1 MLNTMVGSGDTS
13 MLAMPQCLSKLFFKW
28 LMHSQ
33 EDGTMG
39 LLLCSADPKAQS
51 GQFYGPYGKG
61 LSGVHDTKAYKGKAE
76 LMPEEPLADEA
87 ARKMLW
93 EESERSTGV
102 TFAI

>member
-1 MLNTMVGSGDTS
+1 
-13 MLAMPQCLSKLFFKW
+13 MPLKLFLKW

-39 LLLCSADPKAQS
+39 LLMCACEPSVAS
-51 GQFYGPYGKG
+51 GDFYGPYGKG
-61 LSGVHDTKAYKGKAE
+61 LSGVHDTHAYKGKAV

-93 EESERSTGV
+93 EESETSTGV